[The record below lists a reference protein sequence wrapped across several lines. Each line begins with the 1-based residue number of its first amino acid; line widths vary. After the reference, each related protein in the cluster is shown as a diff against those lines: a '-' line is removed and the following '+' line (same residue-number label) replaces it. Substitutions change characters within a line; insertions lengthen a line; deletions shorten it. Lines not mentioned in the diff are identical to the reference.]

1 MDICRPPVQWIDGRC
16 YRRQEEV
23 EYKVEAGYTGEEC
36 DEVGE
41 DEEGGLQHEIVEVQ
55 GGRYRAVLQIAEPF
69 YGFIIGKG
77 GEGKR
82 RLEAET
88 KTRVQVP
95 KKGQQG
101 EVVVEGR
108 SRSGVAKA
116 ASRLDVIVASARA
129 RQPFTHFLSI
139 PLNTPAL
146 QEAFLKFQD
155 EVVRDAPN
163 CRGMHQTLFQ
173 NPTLLHLTLGTMA
186 LLDDRERQLARDI
199 LEDCCHLIL
208 RPLLGQGDLEVT
220 IEGLE
225 YMNDDPGEV
234 DVLYAKVQEHSGRLQ
249 EAANRVVERFVASGL
264 MKQEYDRVKLHCT
277 LINSL
282 FRKEDE
288 GDPEEGG
295 ERERK
300 TFDAKPLLENWGQL
314 CLGQV
319 PVNEVHL
326 SVRRAARKTAKTGYY
341 MPSHI
346 VKLKEVQ

>member
-36 DEVGE
+36 DEIGE
-41 DEEGGLQHEIVEVQ
+41 EEEGLQHEIVEVQ
-55 GGRYRAVLQIAEPF
+55 GGRYRAALQIAEPF

-101 EVVVEGR
+101 EVVIEGR
-108 SRSGVAKA
+108 SRSGVAAA
-116 ASRLDVIVASARA
+116 ASRFNPEIGLLSCHRYQYFGMLLIRLDVIVASARA

-146 QEAFLKFQD
+146 QETFLKFQA
-155 EVVRDAPN
+155 EVLRDVPN

-199 LEDCCHLIL
+199 LEDCSHLVL
-208 RPLLGQGDLEVT
+208 RL
-220 IEGLE
+220 
-225 YMNDDPGEV
+225 N
-234 DVLYAKVQEHSGRLQ
+234 
-249 EAANRVVERFVASGL
+249 
-264 MKQEYDRVKLHCT
+264 
-277 LINSL
+277 
-282 FRKEDE
+282 
-288 GDPEEGG
+288 
-295 ERERK
+295 
-300 TFDAKPLLENWGQL
+300 
-314 CLGQV
+314 
-319 PVNEVHL
+319 
-326 SVRRAARKTAKTGYY
+326 
-341 MPSHI
+341 
-346 VKLKEVQ
+346 

>member
-36 DEVGE
+36 DELGE
-41 DEEGGLQHEIVEVQ
+41 DEEGLQHEIVEVQ
-55 GGRYRAVLQIAEPF
+55 GGRYRAALQIAEPF

-101 EVVVEGR
+101 EVIVEGR
-108 SRSGVAKA
+108 SRSGVAAA

-146 QEAFLKFQD
+146 QEVFLKFQD
-155 EVVRDAPN
+155 EVLRDAAN

-199 LEDCCHLIL
+199 LEDCSHLVL
-208 RPLLGQGDLEVT
+208 RPLLSQGDLEVS

-234 DVLYAKVQEHSGRLQ
+234 DVLYAKVQEPSGRLQ
-249 EAANRVVERFVASGL
+249 EAADKVVERFVASGL

-282 FRKEDE
+282 FRKE
-288 GDPEEGG
+288 EEEESDGGAGG
-295 ERERK
+295 ERR
-300 TFDAKPLLENWGQL
+300 TFDAKPLLENWGGL

-319 PVNEVHL
+319 AVNEVHL
-326 SVRRAARKTAKTGYY
+326 SVRRAGRKTAKTGYY

-346 VKLKEVQ
+346 VKLKEMQ